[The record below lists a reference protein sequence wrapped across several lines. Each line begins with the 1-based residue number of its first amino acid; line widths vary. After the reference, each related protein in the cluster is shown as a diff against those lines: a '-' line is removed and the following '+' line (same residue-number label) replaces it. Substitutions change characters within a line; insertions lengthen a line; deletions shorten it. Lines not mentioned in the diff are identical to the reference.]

1 MGNPLNL
8 RERSKRSVTIM
19 KRKVLSLILAGTLCL
34 SMAACGSSSGNSGT
48 SSDGSAKTETA
59 SDSSTT
65 ESGDVSSFKDAEGK
79 DVAVVPAEEYTIG
92 GQYICPT
99 DKSVWTFLAEQKILS
114 VAYLD
119 ENTGSLG
126 NYLCSIDMYAT
137 DEESGDEARLVMQV
151 TNLNTGD
158 VSFWYVTNFVDED
171 GTVVGVELIEPGNE
185 DQTVGLLTQDYY
197 NENMAS
203 GDAE

>member
-1 MGNPLNL
+1 MEAHREIPAHPQMAVQRRKQL
-8 RERSKRSVTIM
+8 R
-19 KRKVLSLILAGTLCL
+19 TLR
-34 SMAACGSSSGNSGT
+34 
-48 SSDGSAKTETA
+48 
-59 SDSSTT
+59 TT